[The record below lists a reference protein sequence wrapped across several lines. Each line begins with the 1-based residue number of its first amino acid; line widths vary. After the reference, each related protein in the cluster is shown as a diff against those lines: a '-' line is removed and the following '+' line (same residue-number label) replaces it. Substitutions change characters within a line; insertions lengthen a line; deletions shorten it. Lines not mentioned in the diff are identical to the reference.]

1 MSSRFEIIKNIVE
14 VCHKL
19 EAKGFV
25 AATDGN
31 VSARLPNGNI
41 LTTPASLN
49 KGFVRAEDLV
59 EVTVEG
65 KLVSKQGKPS
75 SEIGMHLFIYR
86 ERKDVNAV
94 VHAHPVYATAFAA
107 ARKEISVKAFP
118 EALVAI
124 GRIPLAEY
132 ATPSTGEVAD
142 SLQPF
147 VQHHEAVLLMNHG
160 AVTYG
165 GNVWE
170 AYFRMEKVEHAA
182 HIQIAA
188 QALEGIQELSPEQIK
203 KLSDISFSSYGKVI
217 SQSIINSK

>member
-118 EALVAI
+118 EVLVAI

-182 HIQIAA
+182 HIQITA

-203 KLSDISFSSYGKVI
+203 KLSDISYSSYGKVI